1 MKTITVTIPKSE
13 IFFDVDAATHVFATA
28 SESSAGLKRAD
39 ALESDTGDAMRQSM
53 LTRYVDRRAAELSER
68 LATFMYTAGTVAEDT
83 TNAVLGTDSS
93 YQFKIQVEEAFL
105 NELKTPLANAM
116 ESYIAHGVIADWYT
130 DAGDGHAASYL
141 QLLPGDLNLIT
152 HYIVDRKIPRR
163 S

>member
-1 MKTITVTIPKSE
+1 M
-13 IFFDVDAATHVFATA
+13 DAATHVFATA
-28 SESSAGLKRAD
+28 SESSAGLKRSD
-39 ALESDTGDAMRQSM
+39 ALESDSGDALSQSM

-68 LATFMYTAGTVAEDT
+68 LATFMNATHPNANATAS
-83 TNAVLGTDSS
+83 AVLGTGSGYEFS
-93 YQFKIQVEEAFL
+93 LSVEDAFIS
-105 NELKTPLANAM
+105 ELITPLANSM

-152 HYIVDRKIPRR
+152 HYIVKRKIPRR